1 MTSQTV
7 ARKICQ
13 LASLLSALVLAATSV
28 NVLAADTIA
37 TPVEVA
43 KVVLQSEQAL
53 LWAPG
58 TVVSRQSA
66 NIAPEISGRL
76 DWLAEVGDFVS
87 AGEAI
92 ARISDTAW
100 EIQLRTDEAEIRR
113 LEANEEF
120 LRRQL
125 ERFRTLSDSNS
136 MAASELDRLT
146 MDFKM
151 LEQERAAREARRD
164 GTLYN
169 IEVATVVA
177 PFGGLVVERNA
188 EVGEFAR
195 VGDPV
200 LRIVNTAALEVR
212 ARAPV
217 GVAKHVQPGQAIV
230 LESGDSR
237 LETVVK
243 ALVPT
248 GDDRSRMVELR
259 VEIPAGD
266 WVVGEAVRIGLPNGA
281 TLAQLAISRDALV
294 LRDREVYVF
303 KVLENATAKRI
314 SVRPGKGAGDVITVE
329 GDLNIGDVVVIRG
342 AETLKD
348 GQVVRV
354 LGGSVVA
361 QVTERMFDKG

>member
-7 ARKICQ
+7 VRKSHQ
-13 LASLLSALVLAATSV
+13 LVSLLSTFVLVTARAST
-28 NVLAADTIA
+28 LAADTNA
-37 TPVEVA
+37 TPVEVT
-43 KVVLQSEQAL
+43 KVVLQSEQTSV
-53 LWAPG
+53 WAPG
-58 TVVSRQSA
+58 TVVSRQTA

-87 AGEAI
+87 VGDSI
-92 ARISDTAW
+92 ARINDTAW
-100 EIQLRTDEAEIRR
+100 QIQLRTDEAEIRR

-120 LRRQL
+120 LHRQL

-146 MDFKM
+146 MDLKM

-177 PFGGLVVERNA
+177 PFSGLVVERNA

-195 VGDPV
+195 AGDPI

-217 GVAKHVQPGQAIV
+217 NVAKHVQPGQSIV
-230 LESGDSR
+230 LEGGDSR
-237 LETVVK
+237 IETVVR

-259 VEIPAGD
+259 VDIPAGD
-266 WVVGEAVRIGLPNGA
+266 WVVGEAVRIALPNGA
-281 TLAQLAISRDALV
+281 KLEQLAISRDALV

-329 GDLNIGDVVVIRG
+329 GDLDTGDEVVIRG

-348 GQVVRV
+348 GQAVRV
-354 LGGSVVA
+354 LRKSTVA
-361 QVTERMFDKG
+361 QVTEKMFDKG

>member
-1 MTSQTV
+1 MTSQTF
-7 ARKICQ
+7 ARKSHQ
-13 LASLLSALVLAATSV
+13 LVSWLSALVLVTTSISA
-28 NVLAADTIA
+28 LAVDTKAI
-37 TPVEVA
+37 PVEVA
-43 KVVLQSEQAL
+43 KVVLQSEQTS
-53 LWAPG
+53 LWTPG

-87 AGEAI
+87 AGESI
-92 ARISDTAW
+92 ARINDTAW
-100 EIQLRTDEAEIRR
+100 QIQLRTDEAEIRR
-113 LEANEEF
+113 LAANEEF
-120 LRRQL
+120 LHRQL

-146 MDFKM
+146 MDLKM

-164 GTLYN
+164 GTLYS

-177 PFGGLVVERNA
+177 PFSGLVVERNA
-188 EVGEFAR
+188 EVGEFSQA
-195 VGDPV
+195 GEPV

-217 GVAKHVQPGQAIV
+217 SVAKHVQPGQVIL
-230 LESGDSR
+230 LEGDDAR
-237 LETVVK
+237 IDTVVK
-243 ALVPT
+243 AVVPT

-266 WVVGEAVRIGLPNGA
+266 WVVGEAVRIALPNGA
-281 TLAQLAISRDALV
+281 KLAKLAISRDALV

-303 KVLENATAKRI
+303 KIMENATAKRI
-314 SVRPGKGAGDVITVE
+314 SVRPGKGAGELITIE
-329 GDLNIGDVVVIRG
+329 GDLNTGDEVVIRG

-354 LGGSVVA
+354 LGGSTMA
-361 QVTERMFDKG
+361 RATEIMFDKG